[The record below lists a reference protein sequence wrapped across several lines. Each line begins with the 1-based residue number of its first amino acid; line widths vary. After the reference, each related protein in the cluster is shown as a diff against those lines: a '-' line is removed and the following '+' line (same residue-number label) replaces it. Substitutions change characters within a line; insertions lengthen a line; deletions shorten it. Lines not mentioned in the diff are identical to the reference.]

1 MAAAVV
7 DAEVQGLDTISLF
20 LLNFIKVTLDD
31 NGAWEWNLRV
41 VAVVSAVVLAAIKF
55 VFHKAYG
62 IDWFSLTNAIVT
74 GFGAA
79 AIVYLN
85 TFASEAMTG
94 VAGTS
99 TRGKCCNTAVCT
111 YSQQLRHPRL
121 PFNAD

>member
-1 MAAAVV
+1 MTAVAM
-7 DAEVQGLDTISLF
+7 DAEVQGLDPISLF

-31 NGAWEWNLRV
+31 NGAWEWNLRL
-41 VAVVSAVVLAAIKF
+41 VAVVAALVLAAIKLI
-55 VFHKAYG
+55 FHKAYG

-85 TFASEAMTG
+85 TFASEPMTG

-99 TRGKCCNTAVCT
+99 KRGKC
-111 YSQQLRHPRL
+111 
-121 PFNAD
+121 